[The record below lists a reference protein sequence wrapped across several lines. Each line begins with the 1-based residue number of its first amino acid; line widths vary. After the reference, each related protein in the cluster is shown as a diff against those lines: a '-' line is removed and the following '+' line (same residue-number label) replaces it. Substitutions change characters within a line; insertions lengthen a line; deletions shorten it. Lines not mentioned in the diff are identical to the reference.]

1 MISEILKADTKI
13 LHDRVEAQFNSKR
26 IFDGTFSL
34 NDYKNLICYNYLFLK
49 NFENAVFASI
59 SEPNAEELN
68 LENRRKLSLIEKDLE
83 FLNLEKSESQNSR
96 QIKNEA
102 EAFGVLYVM
111 EGSTLGGN
119 MIAKQL
125 SKNPDFYE
133 FPFNYFRCYG
143 DKTGSY
149 WKNFKEV
156 MDRQITQEFGDDC
169 FSGAQKAYQFLLD
182 LSL

>member
-13 LHDRVEAQFNSKR
+13 LHDRVEAKFNSNR
-26 IFDGTFSL
+26 IFEGTFSPD
-34 NDYKNLICYNYLFLK
+34 DYRNLVLYNYLFLT

-83 FLNLEKSESQNSR
+83 FLNLEKSAVPILPEV
-96 QIKNEA
+96 KNEA
-102 EAFGVLYVM
+102 EAFGILYVM

-119 MIAKQL
+119 VIAKQL
-125 SKNPDFYE
+125 SKHPDFKDLS
-133 FPFNYFRCYG
+133 FSYFRCYG
-143 DKTGSY
+143 ENTGSL
-149 WKNFKEV
+149 WKNFKHVLDQE
-156 MDRQITQEFGDDC
+156 ITDEKHQDC
-169 FSGAQKAYQFLLD
+169 ISGAEKAYHFLLS